1 MAVNATTRANFIAK
15 IGPLIQVEAKKRGY
29 KVCSPVI
36 AQALCEGNFGEST
49 LAKKYQNHFGLK
61 CGSSWKGP
69 SVNLKTKEEYTVGTL
84 TTIRDNF
91 RVYSSMEEG
100 VKGYFD
106 FVSTKRYANLK
117 TAATPLE
124 YCQNLKID
132 GYATSS
138 KYVSTLMSYIT
149 TYGLTRFDWD
159 DPEPV
164 CPYKRTSSLM
174 KRGSKGESVAW
185 LQWMLNHNGA
195 NLKIDKIYG
204 PLTELAV
211 VLYQKEYGLVVD
223 GKAGP
228 IVISFLMKTTK
239 Y

>member
-15 IGPLIQVEAKKRGY
+15 IGPLIQAEAKKRGY

-138 KYVSTLMSYIT
+138 KYVSTLMSYIK
-149 TYGLTRFDWD
+149 TYGLERFDGKVI
-159 DPEPV
+159 EEN
-164 CPYKRTSSLM
+164 PYKRYASIM
-174 KRGSKGESVAW
+174 KQGSAGESVKW
-185 LQWMLNHNGA
+185 LQVELNKHGA
-195 NLKIDKIYG
+195 N
-204 PLTELAV
+204 
-211 VLYQKEYGLVVD
+211 LVVD
-223 GKAGP
+223 GKFGIKTKLAVLLYQKDHGLVADGIVGP
-228 IVISFLMKTTK
+228 VTLLSLERNK
-239 Y
+239 

>member
-1 MAVNATTRANFIAK
+1 MSTQAERALFIEK
-15 IGPLIQVEAKKRGY
+15 IAPLIQAEAKARGY
-29 KVCSPVI
+29 KLCSPII
-36 AQALCEGNFGEST
+36 AQAICESNFGLSS
-49 LAKKYQNHFGLK
+49 LSKNWHNYFGLK
-61 CGSSWKGP
+61 SGKSWKGK
-69 SVNLKTKEEYTVGTL
+69 SVNLKTKEEYTPGTL
-84 TTIRDNF
+84 TTITDAF
-91 RVYSSMEEG
+91 RVFDSMEEG

-106 FVSTKRYANLK
+106 FISTKRYANLK
-117 TAATPLE
+117 DAATPLE
-124 YCQNLKID
+124 YLQFITKD
-132 GYATSS
+132 GYCTST
-138 KYVSTLMSYIT
+138 KYVNTCMNFVN
-149 TYGLTRFDWD
+149 TYGLEKYDWGK
-159 DPEPV
+159 EMKEK

-211 VLYQKEYGLVVD
+211 VLYQKKYGLVVD

-228 IVISFLMKTTK
+228 VVITFLMKTTK